1 MRNTP
6 SHNVRKGKQVACR
19 FREPLGL
26 FLFDSHHRTPA
37 HMRLN
42 AQERRIMGTK
52 MGIAVGFGIG
62 YVLGTRAGREQYARI
77 CACAGKLRRF
87 PLVARPL
94 DAAGEKMSALVRVQG
109 EKVTDK
115 VADAVKER
123 LFRMP
128 AAEPEITEE
137 DLPTYAG

>member
-1 MRNTP
+1 
-6 SHNVRKGKQVACR
+6 
-19 FREPLGL
+19 
-26 FLFDSHHRTPA
+26 
-37 HMRLN
+37 
-42 AQERRIMGTK
+42 MGTK

-77 CACAGKLRRF
+77 CGKLRRF
-87 PLVARPL
+87 PLIARPL
-94 DAAGEKMSALVRVQG
+94 DAAGEKMSAIVRTQG

-128 AAEPEITEE
+128 AAEPEIIED

>member
-1 MRNTP
+1 
-6 SHNVRKGKQVACR
+6 
-19 FREPLGL
+19 
-26 FLFDSHHRTPA
+26 
-37 HMRLN
+37 MRLN

-94 DAAGEKMSALVRVQG
+94 DAAGEKMSALVRTQG

-128 AAEPEITEE
+128 ASEPEITED